1 LAAARHAKARIPDDM
16 TRLLVLVEGETEEM
30 FINSVLEP
38 HLRTLG
44 YIRVAARLL
53 GNARQR
59 SRRGGIR
66 AWPSART
73 DLERHLRQDREA
85 VVALM
90 VDYYGLPQTGGRA
103 WPGRAVSAGAA
114 AVEGA
119 LRECIAIRMGGGFD
133 RGRFVP
139 LVMMHEFEAMLFSDC
154 EAFGNA
160 IERPDLIPELQAVRD
175 GFENPETIDDSPET
189 APSRRIKALYRG
201 YEKPLMGALAALE
214 IGLDR
219 IRAECPHF
227 RSWLERLEARAAI
240 AP

>member
-1 LAAARHAKARIPDDM
+1 M

-30 FINSVLEP
+30 FVNRVLEP

-44 YIRVAARLL
+44 YVQVAARKL

-73 DLERHLRQDREA
+73 DLERHLRQDRAA

-90 VDYYGLPQTGGRA
+90 VDYYGLPQSGSRA
-103 WPGRAVSAGAA
+103 WPGRVASAGADAVEA
-114 AVEGA
+114 AV
-119 LRECIAIRMGGGFD
+119 RESIARRMGGGFD
-133 RGRFVP
+133 RGRFLP

-154 EAFGNA
+154 AAFGSA
-160 IERPDLIPELQAVRD
+160 IGRADLSPALQAIRD
-175 GFENPETIDDSPET
+175 SFPNPEAIDDSPET
-189 APSRRIKALYRG
+189 APSKRIEALYRG
-201 YEKPLMGALAALE
+201 YQKPLMGALAALE
-214 IGLDR
+214 IGLKR

-227 RSWLERLEARAAI
+227 RSWLERLEARAAS

>member
-1 LAAARHAKARIPDDM
+1 M

-30 FINSVLEP
+30 FVNSVLEP
-38 HLRTLG
+38 HLRTFG
-44 YIRVAARLL
+44 YIQVAARLL

-66 AWPSART
+66 AWSSART

-85 VVALM
+85 ILALM
-90 VDYYGLPQTGGRA
+90 VDYYGLPQNGPRA
-103 WPGRAVSAGAA
+103 WPGRAASAGAD
-114 AVEGA
+114 AVEAA
-119 LRECIAIRMGGGFD
+119 LRECVTSRMGGGFD
-133 RGRFVP
+133 RNRFLP

-154 EAFGNA
+154 EAFGTA
-160 IERPDLIPELQAVRD
+160 IGRPDLVCKLQAIRNE
-175 GFENPETIDDSPET
+175 FANPEAIDDSPET
-189 APSRRIKALYRG
+189 APSKRIGTLFPG
-201 YEKPLMGALAALE
+201 YEKPLMGTLAALQ

-227 RSWLERLEARAAI
+227 RSWLERLEARAAS

>member
-1 LAAARHAKARIPDDM
+1 M

-30 FINSVLEP
+30 FVNSVLEP
-38 HLRTLG
+38 HLRTFG
-44 YIRVAARLL
+44 YIQVAARLL

-66 AWPSART
+66 AWSSART

-85 VVALM
+85 ILALM
-90 VDYYGLPQTGGRA
+90 VDYYGLPQNGPRA
-103 WPGRAVSAGAA
+103 WPGRAASADAD
-114 AVEGA
+114 AVEAA
-119 LRECIAIRMGGGFD
+119 LQECVTGRMGGGFD
-133 RGRFVP
+133 RNRFLP

-154 EAFGNA
+154 EAFGTA
-160 IERPDLIPELQAVRD
+160 IGRPDLVCKLQAIRNE
-175 GFENPETIDDSPET
+175 FANPEAIDDSPET
-189 APSRRIKALYRG
+189 APSKRIGTLFPG
-201 YEKPLMGALAALE
+201 YEKPLMGTRAALQ

-227 RSWLERLEARAAI
+227 RSWLERLEARAAS